1 MRDFLQ
7 QQSWKLLAIGLVLYS
22 IVAGLLMEA
31 PDDLGILRQTVRNLH
46 YHVPM
51 WFSMIFLMLFSFVY
65 SIRYLNSGNKMHDYR
80 ASAMALTGLFFGLM
94 GITTGS
100 FWAKHTWGSFWTP
113 DPKLNGAA
121 IGVLIYLAYHTLRN
135 SIDARE
141 KRARISA
148 VYNIFAFP
156 VFVVL
161 IIVLP
166 KMADYSLHPGSGDSV
181 GFNEYDLDNNLRIV
195 FYPAVLGWI
204 LIGVWISNLISRL
217 KRIESI

>member
-1 MRDFLQ
+1 MRSFFI
-7 QQSWKLLAIGLVLYS
+7 QQSWKFLAIALVLYS
-22 IVAGLLMEA
+22 ITAGLLMEA
-31 PDDLGILRQTVRNLH
+31 ADDLGILRQTVRNLH

-51 WFSMIFLMLFSFVY
+51 WFSMIVLMLFSFIY
-65 SIRYLNSGNKMHDYR
+65 SIRFLNTSRKQLDHL
-80 ASAMALTGLFFGLM
+80 ASATALTGLFFGLM

-121 IGVLIYLAYHTLRN
+121 IGVLIYLAYLTLRS
-135 SIDARE
+135 SIESEE

-181 GFNEYDLDNNLRIV
+181 GFNQYDLDNNLRKV

-204 LIGVWISNLISRL
+204 LMGAWISNIISRI
-217 KRIESI
+217 KRIESL

>member
-1 MRDFLQ
+1 MRSFFI
-7 QQSWKLLAIGLVLYS
+7 QQSWKFLAIALVLYS
-22 IVAGLLMEA
+22 ITAGLLMEA

-51 WFSMIFLMLFSFVY
+51 WFSMIVLMLFSFIY
-65 SIRYLNSGNKMHDYR
+65 SIRFLNTSRKQLDHL
-80 ASAMALTGLFFGLM
+80 ASATALTGLFFGLM

-121 IGVLIYLAYHTLRN
+121 IGVLIYLAYLTLRS
-135 SIDARE
+135 SIESEE

-181 GFNEYDLDNNLRIV
+181 GFNQYDLDNNLRKV

-204 LIGVWISNLISRL
+204 LMGAWISNIISRI
-217 KRIESI
+217 KRIESL